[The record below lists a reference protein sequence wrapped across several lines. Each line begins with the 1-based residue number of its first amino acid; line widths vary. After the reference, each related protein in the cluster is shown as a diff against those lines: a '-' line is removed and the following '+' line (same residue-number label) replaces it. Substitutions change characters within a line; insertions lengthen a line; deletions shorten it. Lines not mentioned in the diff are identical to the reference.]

1 MATSP
6 PITSLFQPVWTSKIQ
21 NETVDVEEG
30 GTLEWMQAMDFISS
44 KTLAVFSAEMQ
55 KYFS

>member
-6 PITSLFQPVWTSKIQ
+6 TITSFFQPVWTSKIQ

-44 KTLAVFSAEMQ
+44 KTLAVFSVEMQ